1 MKKSLNTKEIKK
13 IGLTPQEYCY
23 KLISEKLLEIAK
35 KFGGGGHVGA
45 CGFQVIKLPF
55 DLPIRK

>member
-23 KLISEKLLEIAK
+23 KLIYERLLKIAK
-35 KFGGGGHVGA
+35 AEHDKRWSEE
-45 CGFQVIKLPF
+45 K
-55 DLPIRK
+55 

>member
-23 KLISEKLLEIAK
+23 KLIYEKLLEIAK
-35 KFGGGGHVGA
+35 AKRDK
-45 CGFQVIKLPF
+45 IWSENEL
-55 DLPIRK
+55 I